1 MDCEIVILAENIDVC
16 RYFYREVLHIGTPV
30 VDSNNRVVFALDE
43 NSSLVLEKSAAKYM
57 EHASSA
63 VRFAFECSS
72 ISELE
77 SRMVK
82 DGSRLSDG
90 FERLGRT
97 CYRGCDPEG
106 NPFFVWQK

>member
-1 MDCEIVILAENIDVC
+1 MRHEIIVIVENIDSC
-16 RYFYREVLHIGTPV
+16 RYFYREVLQIGGTV

-43 NSSLVLEKSAAKYM
+43 NASLVLEKSSAKYM
-57 EHASSA
+57 EHASCA
-63 VRFAFECSS
+63 VRFAWECDD
-72 ISELE
+72 IAALE
-77 SRMVK
+77 KRLIQ

-90 FERLGRT
+90 FERLGKT